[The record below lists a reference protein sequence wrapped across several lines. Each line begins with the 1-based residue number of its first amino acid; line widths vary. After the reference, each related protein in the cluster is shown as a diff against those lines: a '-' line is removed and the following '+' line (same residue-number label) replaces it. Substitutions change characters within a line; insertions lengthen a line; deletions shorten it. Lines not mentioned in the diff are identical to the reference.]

1 MKTKGL
7 MIKYIT
13 DKNGKKKEVVLPI
26 KDFNELMDDLEDLKI
41 IHQRKK
47 DRLTKNE
54 DVIRSL
60 KTNASL

>member
-1 MKTKGL
+1 MKTKSL
-7 MIKYIT
+7 RIKYIT

-26 KDFNELMDDLEDLKI
+26 KDFNELMEDLEDLKI

-47 DRLTKNE
+47 DRLIKHE
-54 DVIRSL
+54 DVIKLL